1 MRVDSWPYEVDEEFK
16 GSGTGF
22 LPVTATVR
30 RVFNNFENPGY
41 SFEEDENKN
50 KNGYTGLIWNV
61 QGKARLGDD
70 GNFLGYDK
78 YEGPTFDEG
87 AVVQVSL
94 VLRGDKGRVKKME
107 SANTEIDNSII
118 VDKETKPITNEV
130 PKSTPS
136 PGTTKLTTDVSIK
149 KAQSLNLLL
158 QFLTS
163 EQGKSDSALIKAN
176 KIQNITQLRKDF
188 WNGFYALKKGETPF
202 ADYTEDKPL
211 IDPDEAFPDGGWT
224 PDAT

>member
-1 MRVDSWPYEVDEEFK
+1 MRVDSWPYEVDDDFK
-16 GSGTGF
+16 GTGTGF

-30 RVFNNFENPGY
+30 RVFSNFENPGY
-41 SFEEDENKN
+41 SFEEDENENAK
-50 KNGYTGLIWNV
+50 GYKGLIWNV

-94 VLRGDKGRVKKME
+94 VLRGDKGRIKKME
-107 SANTEIDNSII
+107 LSSDTPTTTPVAPKPVE
-118 VDKETKPITNEV
+118 DKPTQPT
-130 PKSTPS
+130 STS
-136 PGTTKLTTDVSIK
+136 KLTTDVSIK

-188 WNGFYALKKGETPF
+188 WDGYYALKKGQTPF

-211 IDPDEAFPDGGWT
+211 IDPDEVFPDGEWT
-224 PDAT
+224 PDGT

>member
-1 MRVDSWPYEVDEEFK
+1 MRVDSWPYEADDEFK
-16 GSGTGF
+16 GTGTGF

-41 SFEEDENKN
+41 SFEEDENENAK
-50 KNGYTGLIWNV
+50 GYKGLIWNV

-94 VLRGDKGRVKKME
+94 VLRGDKGRIKKME
-107 SANTEIDNSII
+107 LSSGTPTTTPVAPKPVE
-118 VDKETKPITNEV
+118 DKPTQPT
-130 PKSTPS
+130 STS
-136 PGTTKLTTDVSIK
+136 KLTTDVSIK

-188 WNGFYALKKGETPF
+188 WDGFYALKKGQTPF

>member
-94 VLRGDKGRVKKME
+94 VLRGDKGRIKKME
-107 SANTEIDNSII
+107 LSSDTPTTTPVVPTPVESGE
-118 VDKETKPITNEV
+118 VKPTQ
-130 PKSTPS
+130 PTSTA
-136 PGTTKLTTDVSIK
+136 KLTTDVSIK

-188 WNGFYALKKGETPF
+188 WDGFYALKKGQTPF

>member
-1 MRVDSWPYEVDEEFK
+1 MRVDSWPYEADDEFK

-41 SFEEDENKN
+41 SFVEDDNEN
-50 KNGYTGLIWNV
+50 KNGYKGLIWNV

-94 VLRGDKGRVKKME
+94 VLRGDKGRIKKME
-107 SANTEIDNSII
+107 LSSDTPTTTPVAPKPVE
-118 VDKETKPITNEV
+118 DKPTQPT
-130 PKSTPS
+130 STS
-136 PGTTKLTTDVSIK
+136 KLTTDVSIK

-188 WNGFYALKKGETPF
+188 CDGFYALKKGQTQF
-202 ADYTEDKPL
+202 DHYTEDKPL

>member
-94 VLRGDKGRVKKME
+94 VLRGDKGRIKKME
-107 SANTEIDNSII
+107 LSSDTPTTTPVAPTPVESG
-118 VDKETKPITNEV
+118 EV
-130 PKSTPS
+130 KSTQPTS
-136 PGTTKLTTDVSIK
+136 TSKLTTDVSIK

-188 WNGFYALKKGETPF
+188 WDGFYALKKGQTPF

>member
-94 VLRGDKGRVKKME
+94 VLRGDKGRIKKME
-107 SANTEIDNSII
+107 LSSDTPTTTPVAPKPVE
-118 VDKETKPITNEV
+118 DKPTQPT
-130 PKSTPS
+130 STS
-136 PGTTKLTTDVSIK
+136 KLTTDVSIK

-188 WNGFYALKKGETPF
+188 WDGFYALKKGQTPF

-211 IDPDEAFPDGGWT
+211 IDPDEVFPDGEWT
-224 PDAT
+224 PDGT

>member
-41 SFEEDENKN
+41 SFEEDENENAK
-50 KNGYTGLIWNV
+50 GYKGLIWNV

-94 VLRGDKGRVKKME
+94 VLRGDKGRIKKME
-107 SANTEIDNSII
+107 LSSDTPTTTPVAPKPVE
-118 VDKETKPITNEV
+118 DKPTQPT
-130 PKSTPS
+130 STS
-136 PGTTKLTTDVSIK
+136 KLTTDVSIK

-188 WNGFYALKKGETPF
+188 WDGFYALKKGQTPF

-211 IDPDEAFPDGGWT
+211 IDTDEVFPDGEWT
-224 PDAT
+224 PDGT

>member
-1 MRVDSWPYEVDEEFK
+1 MRVDSWPYEADDEFK
-16 GSGTGF
+16 GTGTGF

-41 SFEEDENKN
+41 SFEEDENENAK
-50 KNGYTGLIWNV
+50 GYKGLIWNV

-94 VLRGDKGRVKKME
+94 VLRGDKGRIKKME
-107 SANTEIDNSII
+107 LSSGTPTTTPVAPKPVE
-118 VDKETKPITNEV
+118 DKPTQPT
-130 PKSTPS
+130 STS
-136 PGTTKLTTDVSIK
+136 KLTTDVSIK

-188 WNGFYALKKGETPF
+188 WDGFYALKKGQTPF

-211 IDPDEAFPDGGWT
+211 IDPDEVFPDGEWT
-224 PDAT
+224 PDGT

>member
-1 MRVDSWPYEVDEEFK
+1 MRVDSWPYEADDEFK
-16 GSGTGF
+16 GTGTGF

-41 SFEEDENKN
+41 SFEEDENENAK
-50 KNGYTGLIWNV
+50 GYKGLIWNV

-94 VLRGDKGRVKKME
+94 VLRGDKGRIKKME
-107 SANTEIDNSII
+107 LSSDTPTTTPVAPKPVE
-118 VDKETKPITNEV
+118 DKPTQPT
-130 PKSTPS
+130 STS
-136 PGTTKLTTDVSIK
+136 KLTTDVSIK

-188 WNGFYALKKGETPF
+188 WDGFYALKKGQTPF

-211 IDPDEAFPDGGWT
+211 IDPDEVFPDGEWT
-224 PDAT
+224 PDGT

>member
-1 MRVDSWPYEVDEEFK
+1 MRVDSWPYEADDEFK
-16 GSGTGF
+16 GTGTGF

-41 SFEEDENKN
+41 SFEEDENENAK
-50 KNGYTGLIWNV
+50 GYKGLIWNV

-94 VLRGDKGRVKKME
+94 VLRGDKGRIKKME
-107 SANTEIDNSII
+107 LSSDTPTTTPVAPKPVE
-118 VDKETKPITNEV
+118 DKPTQPT
-130 PKSTPS
+130 STS
-136 PGTTKLTTDVSIK
+136 KLTTDVSIK

-188 WNGFYALKKGETPF
+188 WDGYYALKKGQTPF

-211 IDPDEAFPDGGWT
+211 IDPDEVFPDGEWT
-224 PDAT
+224 PDGT

>member
-94 VLRGDKGRVKKME
+94 VLRGDKGRIKKME
-107 SANTEIDNSII
+107 LSSDTPTTTPVAPTPVESG
-118 VDKETKPITNEV
+118 EV
-130 PKSTPS
+130 KSTQPTS
-136 PGTTKLTTDVSIK
+136 TSKLTTDVSIK

-188 WNGFYALKKGETPF
+188 WDGLYALKKGQTPF

-211 IDPDEAFPDGGWT
+211 IDPDEVFPDGEWT
-224 PDAT
+224 PDGT

>member
-1 MRVDSWPYEVDEEFK
+1 MRVDSWPYAVDEEFK

-94 VLRGDKGRVKKME
+94 VLRGDKGRIKKME
-107 SANTEIDNSII
+107 LSSDTPTTTPVAPKPVE
-118 VDKETKPITNEV
+118 DKPTQPT
-130 PKSTPS
+130 STS
-136 PGTTKLTTDVSIK
+136 KLTTDVSIK

-188 WNGFYALKKGETPF
+188 WDGFYALKKGQTPF

>member
-94 VLRGDKGRVKKME
+94 VLRGDKGRIKKME
-107 SANTEIDNSII
+107 LSSDTPTTTPVAPTPVESGE
-118 VDKETKPITNEV
+118 VKPTQ
-130 PKSTPS
+130 PTSTA
-136 PGTTKLTTDVSIK
+136 KLTTDVSIK

-188 WNGFYALKKGETPF
+188 WDGFYALKKGQTPF

>member
-41 SFEEDENKN
+41 SFEEDENENAK
-50 KNGYTGLIWNV
+50 GYKGLIWNV

-94 VLRGDKGRVKKME
+94 VLRGDKGRIKKME
-107 SANTEIDNSII
+107 LSSDTPTTTPVAPKPVE
-118 VDKETKPITNEV
+118 DKPTQPT
-130 PKSTPS
+130 STS
-136 PGTTKLTTDVSIK
+136 KLTTDVSIK

-188 WNGFYALKKGETPF
+188 WDGFYALKKGQTPF

-211 IDPDEAFPDGGWT
+211 IDPDEVFPDGEWT
-224 PDAT
+224 PDGT

>member
-1 MRVDSWPYEVDEEFK
+1 MRVDSWPYEVDDDFK
-16 GSGTGF
+16 GTGTGF

-30 RVFNNFENPGY
+30 RVFSNFENPGY
-41 SFEEDENKN
+41 SFEEDENENAK
-50 KNGYTGLIWNV
+50 GYKGLIWNV

-94 VLRGDKGRVKKME
+94 VLRGDKGRIKKME
-107 SANTEIDNSII
+107 LSSDTPTTTPVAPKPVE
-118 VDKETKPITNEV
+118 DKPTQPT
-130 PKSTPS
+130 STS
-136 PGTTKLTTDVSIK
+136 KLTTDVSIK

-188 WNGFYALKKGETPF
+188 WDGFYALKKGQTPF

-211 IDPDEAFPDGGWT
+211 IDPDEVFPDGEWT
-224 PDAT
+224 PDGT

>member
-41 SFEEDENKN
+41 SFEEDDNEN
-50 KNGYTGLIWNV
+50 KNGYKGLIWNV

-94 VLRGDKGRVKKME
+94 VLRGDKGRIKKME
-107 SANTEIDNSII
+107 LSSDTPTTTPVAPKPVE
-118 VDKETKPITNEV
+118 DKPTQPT
-130 PKSTPS
+130 STS
-136 PGTTKLTTDVSIK
+136 KLTTDVSIK

-188 WNGFYALKKGETPF
+188 WDGFYALKKGQTPF

>member
-1 MRVDSWPYEVDEEFK
+1 MRVDSWPYEVDDDFK
-16 GSGTGF
+16 GTGTGF

-30 RVFNNFENPGY
+30 RVFSNFENPGY
-41 SFEEDENKN
+41 SFEEDENENAK
-50 KNGYTGLIWNV
+50 GYKGLIWNV

-94 VLRGDKGRVKKME
+94 VLRGDKGRIKKME
-107 SANTEIDNSII
+107 LSSGTPTTTPVAPKPVE
-118 VDKETKPITNEV
+118 DKPTQPT
-130 PKSTPS
+130 STS
-136 PGTTKLTTDVSIK
+136 KLTTDVSIK

-188 WNGFYALKKGETPF
+188 WDGFYALKKGQTPF

-211 IDPDEAFPDGGWT
+211 IDPDEVFPDGEWT
-224 PDAT
+224 PDGT

>member
-1 MRVDSWPYEVDEEFK
+1 MRVDSWPYEVDDDFK
-16 GSGTGF
+16 GTGTGF

-41 SFEEDENKN
+41 SFEEDENENAK
-50 KNGYTGLIWNV
+50 GYKGLIWNV

-94 VLRGDKGRVKKME
+94 VLRGDKGRIKKME
-107 SANTEIDNSII
+107 LSSGTPTTTPVAPKPVE
-118 VDKETKPITNEV
+118 DKPTQPT
-130 PKSTPS
+130 STS
-136 PGTTKLTTDVSIK
+136 KLTTDVSIK

-188 WNGFYALKKGETPF
+188 WDGFYALKKGQTPF

-211 IDPDEAFPDGGWT
+211 IDPDEVFPDGEWT
-224 PDAT
+224 PDGT

>member
-94 VLRGDKGRVKKME
+94 VLRGDKGRIKKME
-107 SANTEIDNSII
+107 LSSDTPTTTPVAPTPVESGE
-118 VDKETKPITNEV
+118 VKPTQ
-130 PKSTPS
+130 PTSTS
-136 PGTTKLTTDVSIK
+136 KLTTDVSIK

-188 WNGFYALKKGETPF
+188 WDGFYALKKGQTPF

>member
-1 MRVDSWPYEVDEEFK
+1 MRVDSWPYEVDDEFK

-94 VLRGDKGRVKKME
+94 VLRGDKGRIKKME
-107 SANTEIDNSII
+107 LSSDTPTTTPVAPTPVESGE
-118 VDKETKPITNEV
+118 VKPTQ
-130 PKSTPS
+130 PTSTS
-136 PGTTKLTTDVSIK
+136 KLTTDVSIK

-188 WNGFYALKKGETPF
+188 WDGFYALKKGQTPF

>member
-1 MRVDSWPYEVDEEFK
+1 MRVDSWPYEADDEFK
-16 GSGTGF
+16 GTGTGF

-30 RVFNNFENPGY
+30 RVFSNFENPGY
-41 SFEEDENKN
+41 SFEEDENENAK
-50 KNGYTGLIWNV
+50 GYKGLIWNV

-94 VLRGDKGRVKKME
+94 VLRGDKGRIKKME
-107 SANTEIDNSII
+107 LSSDTPTTTPVAP
-118 VDKETKPITNEV
+118 KPVESGEV
-130 PKSTPS
+130 KSTQPTS
-136 PGTTKLTTDVSIK
+136 TSKLTTDVSIK

-188 WNGFYALKKGETPF
+188 WDGFYALKKGQTPF

-211 IDPDEAFPDGGWT
+211 IDPDEVFPDGEWT
-224 PDAT
+224 PDGT

>member
-1 MRVDSWPYEVDEEFK
+1 MRVDSWPYEADDEFK

-41 SFEEDENKN
+41 SFEEDENENAK
-50 KNGYTGLIWNV
+50 GYKGLIWNV

-94 VLRGDKGRVKKME
+94 VLRGDKGRIKKME
-107 SANTEIDNSII
+107 LSSGTPTTTPVAPKPVE
-118 VDKETKPITNEV
+118 DKPTQPT
-130 PKSTPS
+130 STS
-136 PGTTKLTTDVSIK
+136 KLTTDVSIK

-188 WNGFYALKKGETPF
+188 WDGFYALKKGQTPF

-211 IDPDEAFPDGGWT
+211 IDPDEVFPDGEWT
-224 PDAT
+224 PDGT

>member
-1 MRVDSWPYEVDEEFK
+1 MRVDSWPYEADDEFK

-41 SFEEDENKN
+41 SFVEDDNEN
-50 KNGYTGLIWNV
+50 KNGYKGLIWNV

-94 VLRGDKGRVKKME
+94 VLRGDKGRIKKME
-107 SANTEIDNSII
+107 LSSDTPTTTPVAPKPVE
-118 VDKETKPITNEV
+118 DKPTQPT
-130 PKSTPS
+130 STS
-136 PGTTKLTTDVSIK
+136 KLTTDVSIK

-188 WNGFYALKKGETPF
+188 WDGFYALKKGQTPF

>member
-94 VLRGDKGRVKKME
+94 VLRGDKGRIKKME
-107 SANTEIDNSII
+107 LSSGTPTTTPVAPKPVE
-118 VDKETKPITNEV
+118 DKPTQPT
-130 PKSTPS
+130 STS
-136 PGTTKLTTDVSIK
+136 KLTTDVSIK

-188 WNGFYALKKGETPF
+188 WDGFYALKKGQTPF

-211 IDPDEAFPDGGWT
+211 IDPDEVFPDGEWT
-224 PDAT
+224 PDGT